1 MYVNLMI
8 ISIRERF
15 ISKKL
20 PTANR
25 LITSKITLT
34 LRKNDGKKSQ
44 IKDVIMR
51 RENDVFR

>member
-25 LITSKITLT
+25 LITSKITL
-34 LRKNDGKKSQ
+34 RKNDGKKSQ